1 MLKRFIKKLV
11 SGAKE
16 RFNKSDAHWLKSLSS
31 HPNLFH
37 LNRNSVSL
45 AFGIGIFCAFIP
57 LPIQT
62 IATVFL
68 SLAIGANLP
77 LALTVI
83 WISNPFTI
91 PPMFFLTYKLGS
103 ILLNSTIEDFNV
115 ELNWQ
120 WFSNLGSDILFPLFL
135 GSFLCGILFGL
146 LGYFIVLMLWRWQII
161 SDWETR
167 RTERKKRR
175 LIVSEFFCRQNLACS
190 DSRKD

>member
-16 RFNKSDAHWLKSLSS
+16 RFDKSDAHWLKSLSN

-103 ILLNSTIEDFNV
+103 ILLNSTIEDF
-115 ELNWQ
+115 L
-120 WFSNLGSDILFPLFL
+120 S
-135 GSFLCGILFGL
+135 
-146 LGYFIVLMLWRWQII
+146 
-161 SDWETR
+161 
-167 RTERKKRR
+167 
-175 LIVSEFFCRQNLACS
+175 LIHI
-190 DSRKD
+190 

>member
-167 RTERKKRR
+167 RIERKKKKVNR
-175 LIVSEFFCRQNLACS
+175 I
-190 DSRKD
+190 